1 MAQNITDTCFVDWN
15 ERETVAE
22 AMIPMIGRLYRRNNI
37 VTSVYGRAIINQS
50 VIGLLKSHRFVRQV
64 ENSELSVHDTYKVLQ
79 VLDGLELGHAHIDIG
94 KLAIKFQKQQEESS
108 LEAFLRVE
116 LADIVD
122 NYNAEE
128 AKQHNEQ
135 TKDVVLYGFGRIGRL
150 LARIMIEKAGGGAN
164 LRLRAIVV
172 RKGKA
177 DNDLEKLVERIEQKN
192 DAVIAFLKLHGF
204 DDNEISRGAQSIVDK
219 QAREYGG
226 ENQQFRYIARANITV
241 YSSQPS
247 KVQNALAKV
256 SQLAKQGIAIVQDS
270 YETRIE
276 YLFTGLND
284 VKPAMVQEAT
294 EKAREVAI
302 KFAKDSQ
309 SKLGKIKTARQ
320 GQFSISNRDSNT
332 PQLKKVRVVTSV
344 EYYLSD

>member
-1 MAQNITDTCFVDWN
+1 MSKTQSTHIAIAA
-15 ERETVAE
+15 VAF
-22 AMIPMIGRLYRRNNI
+22 A
-37 VTSVYGRAIINQS
+37 
-50 VIGLLKSHRFVRQV
+50 IGLLGLGAILKSAALEVKGMERTVTV
-64 ENSELSVHDTYKVLQ
+64 KGLAEIEVAADTVIWPLQ
-79 VLDGLELGHAHIDIG
+79 FSD
-94 KLAIKFQKQQEESS
+94 
-108 LEAFLRVE
+108 
-116 LADIVD
+116 ADD
-122 NYNAEE
+122 N
-128 AKQHNEQ
+128 
-135 TKDVVLYGFGRIGRL
+135 
-150 LARIMIEKAGGGAN
+150 
-164 LRLRAIVV
+164 
-172 RKGKA
+172 
-177 DNDLEKLVERIEQKN
+177 LEKLVERIEQKN

-226 ENQQFRYIARANITV
+226 EGQQFRYIARANITV
-241 YSSQPS
+241 YTSQPS

-256 SQLAKQGIAIVQDS
+256 NQLAKQGVAIVQDS

-309 SKLGKIKTARQ
+309 SQLGKIKTARQ
-320 GQFSISNRDSNT
+320 GQFSISDRDSNT

>member
-1 MAQNITDTCFVDWN
+1 MSKTQSTH
-15 ERETVAE
+15 VAI
-22 AMIPMIGRLYRRNNI
+22 AA
-37 VTSVYGRAIINQS
+37 VAF
-50 VIGLLKSHRFVRQV
+50 VIGLLGLGVILKSAAIDVKSMERTVTVKGLAEMEV
-64 ENSELSVHDTYKVLQ
+64 EADTVIWPLQ
-79 VLDGLELGHAHIDIG
+79 FSD
-94 KLAIKFQKQQEESS
+94 
-108 LEAFLRVE
+108 
-116 LADIVD
+116 
-122 NYNAEE
+122 
-128 AKQHNEQ
+128 
-135 TKDVVLYGFGRIGRL
+135 
-150 LARIMIEKAGGGAN
+150 
-164 LRLRAIVV
+164 
-172 RKGKA
+172 A

-309 SKLGKIKTARQ
+309 SQLGKIKTARQ

>member
-1 MAQNITDTCFVDWN
+1 MNKSQSNSF
-15 ERETVAE
+15 TVA
-22 AMIPMIGRLYRRNNI
+22 AAVLA
-37 VTSVYGRAIINQS
+37 V
-50 VIGLLKSHRFVRQV
+50 GLLGLGLILKSAAIDVKNMERTVTV
-64 ENSELSVHDTYKVLQ
+64 KGLAEIEVAADTVIWPLQ
-79 VLDGLELGHAHIDIG
+79 FSD
-94 KLAIKFQKQQEESS
+94 
-108 LEAFLRVE
+108 
-116 LADIVD
+116 
-122 NYNAEE
+122 
-128 AKQHNEQ
+128 
-135 TKDVVLYGFGRIGRL
+135 
-150 LARIMIEKAGGGAN
+150 
-164 LRLRAIVV
+164 
-172 RKGKA
+172 A

-204 DDNEISRGAQSIVDK
+204 DDDEISRGAQSIVDK

-226 ENQQFRYIARANITV
+226 ENQQFRYIARASVTV
-241 YSSQPS
+241 YSSQPD
-247 KVQNALAKV
+247 KVKNALAKV
-256 SQLAKQGIAIVQDS
+256 GQLAKQGIAIVQDS
-270 YETRIE
+270 YDTRIE

-320 GQFSISNRDSNT
+320 GQFSISDRDSNT

>member
-1 MAQNITDTCFVDWN
+1 MSKTQSTHIAIAA
-15 ERETVAE
+15 VAF
-22 AMIPMIGRLYRRNNI
+22 
-37 VTSVYGRAIINQS
+37 
-50 VIGLLKSHRFVRQV
+50 VIGLLGLGVILKSAAIDVKSMERTVTVKGLAEMEV
-64 ENSELSVHDTYKVLQ
+64 EADTVIWPLQ
-79 VLDGLELGHAHIDIG
+79 FSD
-94 KLAIKFQKQQEESS
+94 
-108 LEAFLRVE
+108 
-116 LADIVD
+116 
-122 NYNAEE
+122 
-128 AKQHNEQ
+128 
-135 TKDVVLYGFGRIGRL
+135 
-150 LARIMIEKAGGGAN
+150 
-164 LRLRAIVV
+164 
-172 RKGKA
+172 A

>member
-1 MAQNITDTCFVDWN
+1 MSKTQSTHIAIAA
-15 ERETVAE
+15 VAF
-22 AMIPMIGRLYRRNNI
+22 
-37 VTSVYGRAIINQS
+37 
-50 VIGLLKSHRFVRQV
+50 VIGLLGLGVILKSAAIDVKSMERTVTVKGLAEIEV
-64 ENSELSVHDTYKVLQ
+64 EADTVIWPLQ
-79 VLDGLELGHAHIDIG
+79 FSD
-94 KLAIKFQKQQEESS
+94 
-108 LEAFLRVE
+108 
-116 LADIVD
+116 
-122 NYNAEE
+122 
-128 AKQHNEQ
+128 
-135 TKDVVLYGFGRIGRL
+135 
-150 LARIMIEKAGGGAN
+150 
-164 LRLRAIVV
+164 
-172 RKGKA
+172 A

-204 DDNEISRGAQSIVDK
+204 DDNEISRGAQSIIDK